1 MNYQGRQDGLQR
13 LLGQN
18 RLDALLVTHLPNL
31 RYLCGFTGSAGML
44 LVTEASSVF
53 FSDGRYAVQ
62 ARAEVRGARVMISR
76 KGLLV
81 AVSEWIASHRRE
93 LPGGKRPALGI
104 ESEHL
109 TVAECRGLA
118 ALAPSVR
125 LQPAR
130 PLVEQA
136 RMVKEPAE
144 IERLRAAAV
153 LGASLFRTALAAIRP
168 GVKETEVAGRMEYA
182 ARKAGAEGMSFPT
195 IIASGERSALPHGR
209 ASVGA
214 VPAAGFV
221 VLDFGV
227 ILAGYCSDRT
237 RTVYVGRP
245 SREARRVYEAV
256 REAQQAGLESV
267 RPGRR
272 VGEVDSAARK
282 LLQKQG
288 LAKYFTHSTG
298 HGVGL
303 EIHEAPRIAAGQTEL
318 LRPGMV
324 ITIEPGIYIP
334 GRWGVRIEDLA
345 VVTEQGCEVLAPA
358 AKDLITV

>member
-1 MNYQGRQDGLQR
+1 MNYHGRQTGLQTA
-13 LLGQN
+13 LGQN

-31 RYLCGFTGSAGML
+31 RYLCGFTGSAGVL
-44 LVTEASSVF
+44 LVTETSRAF
-53 FSDGRYAVQ
+53 FSDGRYAIQ
-62 ARAEVRGARVMISR
+62 ARAEVRGARVVISR
-76 KGLLV
+76 KSLLV

-109 TVAECRGLA
+109 TVAECRRLA

-125 LQPAR
+125 LRPAR

-136 RMVKEPAE
+136 RMVKEAEE
-144 IERLRAAAV
+144 IERIREAAV
-153 LGASLFRTALAAIRP
+153 LGASLFQTALGAIRP

-209 ASVGA
+209 ASGGA
-214 VPAAGFV
+214 VPADGFV
-221 VLDFGV
+221 VCDFGV

-245 SREARRVYEAV
+245 SREARRVYESV

-267 RPGRR
+267 RPGRS

-303 EIHEAPRIAAGQTEL
+303 EIHEAPRIAAGQTDL
-318 LRPGMV
+318 LKPGMV
-324 ITIEPGIYIP
+324 ITVEPGVYVP
-334 GRWGVRIEDLA
+334 GQWGVRIEDLA

-358 AKDLITV
+358 GKDLIAV